1 MTFRSLAT
9 LSTFPFLFLQIW
21 RFNFSIK
28 SFHEK
33 IRNEVVTRVC
43 VCLWEGDNTL
53 CAKEE
58 QERVEGKKYCYF
70 KMERKSD
77 LKR

>member
-1 MTFRSLAT
+1 M
-9 LSTFPFLFLQIW
+9 
-21 RFNFSIK
+21 
-28 SFHEK
+28 
-33 IRNEVVTRVC
+33 C

>member
-28 SFHEK
+28 IFHEK

-43 VCLWEGDNTL
+43 VFVGGGQYIVC
-53 CAKEE
+53 
-58 QERVEGKKYCYF
+58 ERRTRESGREKVLLF
-70 KMERKSD
+70 
-77 LKR
+77 